1 MINFKSLSKAL
12 KHKRSSQVYWFRT
25 EKYSYLLTGYWGIR
39 TTKPLHIEKG
49 IFTTLI
55 NLFQDIPEVS
65 KGCQLI
71 NAKGTEP
78 MKEEQ
83 IRTFIEL
90 IENVPETAIKYTG
103 LFNKRNNIDED
114 VILKSPSNYIF
125 INKIYMDFIDDM
137 EFGTKLF
144 GKGPCNAIYA
154 QNGEE
159 IAMILPVRYSDIP
172 EYLKSIQGA
181 DDVSGSK

>member
-1 MINFKSLSKAL
+1 MINFKNLSKAL
-12 KHKRSSQVYWFRT
+12 KHTRSSQVYWFRT
-25 EKYSYLLTGYWGIR
+25 EKYSYLLTGYWAIR
-39 TTKPLHIEKG
+39 TTKRLHVEKG
-49 IFTTLI
+49 IFPALI
-55 NLFQDIPEVS
+55 NLFQDIPEIS
-65 KGCQLI
+65 KGLQLTH
-71 NAKGTEP
+71 KGVEP

-83 IRTFIEL
+83 IKNFVEL
-90 IENVPETAIKYTG
+90 IEKMPETEIKYTG
-103 LFNKRNNIDED
+103 LFNKRNNMDED

-137 EFGTKLF
+137 EFGTNLF

-181 DDVSGSK
+181 DDVSGIK